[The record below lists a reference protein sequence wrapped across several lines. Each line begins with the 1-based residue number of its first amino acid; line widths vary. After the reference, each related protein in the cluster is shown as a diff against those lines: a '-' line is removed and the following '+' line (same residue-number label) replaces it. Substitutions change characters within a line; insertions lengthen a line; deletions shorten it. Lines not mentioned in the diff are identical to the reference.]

1 MLYHRNIN
9 TNGDNTMFI
18 ETDKNINHN
27 IWKAEYGVNPD
38 NQKIK
43 LLNPF
48 DHISSDKI
56 SLTKEE
62 YAFCRESIK
71 NFPSFQNIVLSLYY
85 HKKHSNIDLQKSIII
100 SAVKLNEDAICTFC
114 KIFNNAV
121 FIEEYPIFD
130 ENKCICGSMQAV
142 MVSGLTVTGCELAE
156 SIISKNL
163 VLCEFYNKPTA
174 NDIKNTSFYR
184 FEPDCEKNNDSRYS
198 DYVNFLFSEE
208 YFRLCGNLNV
218 SSFTF
223 EELQNHPLCAEIAKR
238 VNELYLLNYDLDFNG
253 QKYYVKYLNWY

>member
-1 MLYHRNIN
+1 
-9 TNGDNTMFI
+9 MFI
-18 ETDKNINHN
+18 ETDKNIKHN

-48 DHISSDKI
+48 DHISSDKE
-56 SLTKEE
+56 SLNDDE
-62 YAFCRESIK
+62 YSFCRECIK
-71 NFPSFQNIVLSLYY
+71 NSLSLQNTVLNMYY
-85 HKKHSNIDLQKSIII
+85 HKKYYNIDLQKSIII
-100 SAVKLNEDAICTFC
+100 SAVKLHEDAICTVC

-142 MVSGLTVTGCELAE
+142 MVSGLTVTGCELSD
-156 SIISKNL
+156 SIISENL
-163 VLCEFYNKPTA
+163 LLCEIYNKPIA
-174 NDIKNTSFYR
+174 NDINKTSFYR
-184 FEPDCEKNNDSRYS
+184 FEPDCEINTDSRYS

-208 YFRLCGNLNV
+208 YFKLCGSLNV
-218 SSFTF
+218 SSLSF
-223 EELQNHPLCAEIAKR
+223 EELQNYPLCNEIAKR
-238 VNELYLLNYDLDFNG
+238 VNELYLNIYDLEFNG